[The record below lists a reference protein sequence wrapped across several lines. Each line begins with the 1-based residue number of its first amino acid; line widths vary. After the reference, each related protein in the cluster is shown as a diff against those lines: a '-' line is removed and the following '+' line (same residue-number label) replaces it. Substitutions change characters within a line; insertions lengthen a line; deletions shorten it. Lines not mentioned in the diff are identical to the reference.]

1 MPQYTDAKR
10 MHLAALGVFER
21 TGRDE
26 AVEQLVKAACRKFSG
41 SAKVHAPF
49 DSVLLCKSAAPLQWS
64 HIHYTPSLVEIDVCS
79 FSITFA
85 FQAADVFCGML

>member
-1 MPQYTDAKR
+1 

-41 SAKVHAPF
+41 SAKVR
-49 DSVLLCKSAAPLQWS
+49 SAV
-64 HIHYTPSLVEIDVCS
+64 PS
-79 FSITFA
+79 
-85 FQAADVFCGML
+85 Q